1 MRLWSVM
8 CDVFGRR
15 EFDSFNH
22 IKHRERMEEEI
33 DLNDDEE
40 G

>member
-1 MRLWSVM
+1 M

-22 IKHRERMEEEI
+22 KHREREREEEEI
-33 DLNDDEE
+33 DLSDEE
-40 G
+40 EG